1 MQNRSEEM
9 ADPGKYDRQVQR
21 IDNESELGAVVA
33 EGRLPAGTLVAAQVT
48 GHQRWGVEVRLLPPA
63 PDLTGVIDV
72 MYVTNDRPYQPFADY
87 PAVGAQVQAIV
98 MPYPPNGQL
107 RLSSRRS
114 DIDRPP
120 GEDPRRD

>member
-1 MQNRSEEM
+1 
-9 ADPGKYDRQVQR
+9 
-21 IDNESELGAVVA
+21 VVTK
-33 EGRLPAGTLVAAQVT
+33 GQPPAGTLVTAEVT
-48 GHQRWGVEVRLLPPA
+48 GHQHWGLEVRLLPPA

-87 PAVGAQVQAIV
+87 PAVGTQVQAVV

-114 DIDRPP
+114 DIDPAP
-120 GEDPRRD
+120 GEGPRRD

>member
-1 MQNRSEEM
+1 MVTKGQ
-9 ADPGKYDRQVQR
+9 
-21 IDNESELGAVVA
+21 
-33 EGRLPAGTLVAAQVT
+33 LPVGTLVTAEVV
-48 GHQRWGVEVRLLPPA
+48 GHQQWGVEVRLLPPA

-72 MYVTNDRPYQPFADY
+72 MYVTNDLPYQPFADY

-114 DIDRPP
+114 DIDLAP
-120 GEDPRRD
+120 GEDPRWD